1 MKISLLIFTLISLSL
16 PSIGQTAESV
26 ETNFT
31 KNIKALQIGDLQLLE
46 LNTAD
51 SILSKSFLTDKIDD
65 RDRSNNKSGYIS
77 IRKFKPLTASSILDI
92 TNNYVLLIL
101 EENSG
106 KIRAATFSLSG
117 VPIQCTLLYDN
128 AYFSV
133 YEFREHE
140 SRRYSPNKEYYFDFP
155 KRSFVFSQVMKTTE
169 IVKKGNDYFEVAQM
183 YNDAP
188 DETNNKWF
196 VKVADNGEFSS
207 YTVEQPTPNKLQF
220 EHFTLTSSFCSEN
233 RGLNLITDDAQN
245 NDQNGFRIYAD
256 IDASINLLDTFR
268 FCQDE
273 VIQFSLN
280 ESEKRGSIEVF
291 QQHKNILGSEGPG
304 DFCEV
309 HNASFLSDWERVPVQ
324 FNVFTPLKYA
334 SHERTEFE
342 ELSMEK
348 FQAIIKSECDDY
360 HFSLVQNYEQLEQIK
375 QHVILKE
382 IILKIIFTDFTT
394 GEKHEERIIY
404 DIQFGC

>member
-1 MKISLLIFTLISLSL
+1 M
-16 PSIGQTAESV
+16 GYV
-26 ETNFT
+26 
-31 KNIKALQIGDLQLLE
+31 IKY
-46 LNTAD
+46 LN
-51 SILSKSFLTDKIDD
+51 
-65 RDRSNNKSGYIS
+65 
-77 IRKFKPLTASSILDI
+77 
-92 TNNYVLLIL
+92 LLIL
-101 EENSG
+101 
-106 KIRAATFSLSG
+106 SLVLAS
-117 VPIQCTLLYDN
+117 T
-128 AYFSV
+128 
-133 YEFREHE
+133 
-140 SRRYSPNKEYYFDFP
+140 
-155 KRSFVFSQVMKTTE
+155 FVFAAGNSEWDCNLAEDGETWDCSTSIDKVQATQKKPTKAPSATVTIKPESKPTTPKNTPETTISGIPSTIPRVRLAQEITPKPAVEKTTE

-220 EHFTLTSSFCSEN
+220 EHFTLTSSFSSQN

-245 NDQNGFRIYAD
+245 NDKKGFRIYAD

-348 FQAIIKSECDDY
+348 FQEIIKSECDDY

-404 DIQFGC
+404 DIQFR